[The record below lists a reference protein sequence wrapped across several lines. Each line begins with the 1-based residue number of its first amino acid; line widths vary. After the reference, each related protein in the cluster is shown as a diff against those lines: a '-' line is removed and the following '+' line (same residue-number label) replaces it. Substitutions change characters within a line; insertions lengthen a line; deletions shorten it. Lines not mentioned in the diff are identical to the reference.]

1 MTEPSSQSNP
11 NQDSLNKRP
20 SDARDNGEAFQDK
33 IAGEGAPF
41 DEEQFFI
48 RLGQVDLFYKE
59 YVQTEWDVG
68 QTFGTHLQAFNNA
81 YLAVSSAGR
90 LQLFQK
96 AYGYLQKAE
105 AEWKWLQD
113 NGPLRKKAAEI
124 RESVVNPRRLAD
136 ERQAE
141 EYANSVWQEACQSQE
156 EGEKRFEGGEFAIA
170 IQRFSGAVSLFD
182 KAGRE
187 ALAEHIRQQEVAFA
201 KAMSQKNFH
210 ACETVIQ
217 EMSALSP
224 ERVEGMQKSMM
235 ASKEATISEF
245 KESILN
251 NLNQRRFAEAE
262 QTVHQLM
269 DVDKEE
275 GSKCETALEQAKDDY
290 CKELERSAFEA
301 LKHSRFADAEQQVG
315 MMVVVDS
322 ARADELN
329 QIVQKQKME
338 FLHELGDSI
347 DMNLRKNEFKIARY
361 KVRDMAVV
369 SEEEG
374 RRWEGVIHICELEHA
389 ISEAI
394 AADRFAEGEKK
405 ALDLSALDADKG
417 RQKQEAVADAKRK
430 RIEQL
435 IEAIKADMEQGHF
448 ESAYEAVRKL
458 SAIDE
463 VEGRRWDG
471 NVHVGELEHA
481 ISKAIGRHQ
490 YDEAAKTAAELS
502 VLDEAKGREWAE
514 KSLNAKRTQV
524 EQLMTSIKAD
534 MEQGNFNSAYEMVRE
549 LSAIDA
555 ENGRCWEKNVHICEF
570 EHAISEAIVGK
581 HFAEGEKIA
590 LELSALDAEKGRQKQ
605 EAVAAAKRKQIEQL
619 MTSIKADME
628 QGNFNSAYEMVQ
640 ELSAL
645 DESEG
650 KRWEKTVHICE
661 FEHAISVAI
670 AQHHYDEAGK
680 VVAELSAVDEAK
692 GREWA
697 EKLRNAKAE
706 HIRQLETSISEAIEN
721 GRFESARGTL
731 SELAVMDAD
740 NAAGWGK
747 KLRIH
752 ELSKSVSDAI
762 AKMDFDTADSFVH
775 ELAVVD
781 ADVAGQLA
789 GNVQAAKNAR
799 INELGRLVS
808 EAIERNCFDDCGS
821 PIEKIAQMDKGKA
834 QEWKETVAKAKAEAI
849 GRLETSV
856 SDAVTRKDFA
866 LAYAAA
872 SKLTALN
879 PEKGMRQEKVIHAQE
894 LMEAI
899 AEAIEK
905 KRFVQSEKLT
915 GELASLDAEK
925 GRGCERRI
933 KAARAQELAGAIA
946 EAIEKKRFALAE
958 KQAGEMA
965 LLDAEKARGCK
976 ENIKAAKEQCIKE
989 LSEAVST
996 AESSGNMAKVDGLL
1010 EDLSSLDAEKAR
1022 RIKEDILSRLRERVE
1037 TALSEKRFD
1046 EAEKAAAKLDVLNSV
1061 ESAECRMRI
1070 AKSKEKYCLQLEEMI
1085 KISLEGARFEDAEDS
1100 IQKLTLLDKRK
1111 GGEWKVAAQLRELE
1125 CSFDEALATGSF
1137 DQANGKIQEML
1148 VLDATKA
1155 AEMKQRLETVR
1166 EERANRL
1173 ERQIVEM
1180 IRYGA
1185 LREAEAKLRML
1196 ESLDGEKAQ
1205 KLGML
1210 LDKAMKGKKTKRCI
1224 MVGVVVFVLIAI
1236 VFCVVSHLRHSSGL
1250 RKEAAMAAA
1259 AVVNEKDSALQEQ
1272 ADLYAVDALQKAM
1285 ALQEQ
1290 AQQDFENGRFAV
1302 AKDGYANAKEAF
1314 AVAGKAARKEH
1325 VLRIASGIENA
1336 IRHWQFEKAQTGI
1349 KELEPL
1355 DADKATELQAK
1366 LKAAEEEKKVRI
1378 KTFNLGNGVD
1388 LNLVNIK
1395 AGSFMRGESEN
1406 VNMVKLTKDYWLGET
1421 EVTQGQYAA
1430 IMDGVT
1436 NEMGEK
1442 CDPRPSL
1449 FKGDER
1455 LPVERVS
1462 WYDAQAFCKRLNEK
1476 LAGEL
1481 PVGYHFEL
1489 PTEAQWE
1496 YAARGGNKSKG
1507 YVYSGGNRLED
1518 VGWYYENSGK
1528 NRLDD
1533 KKWNEANLEPNDC
1546 KTHPVGTKGPNE
1558 LGLYDMSGNVM
1569 EWCRDWYGAYPS
1581 EIVVDPVGPAT
1592 GSVRVSR
1599 GGSWM
1604 IDANGCHVSIRM
1616 NNAPKERYGIIGF
1629 RVALV
1634 PTP

>member
-141 EYANSVWQEACQSQE
+141 EYANSVWQGACQSQE

-217 EMSALSP
+217 EMAALSP

-315 MMVVVDS
+315 MMVVVGS

-417 RQKQEAVADAKRK
+417 RQKHEAVADAKRK

-435 IEAIKADMEQGHF
+435 IEAIKANMEQGHF

-524 EQLMTSIKAD
+524 
-534 MEQGNFNSAYEMVRE
+534 
-549 LSAIDA
+549 
-555 ENGRCWEKNVHICEF
+555 
-570 EHAISEAIVGK
+570 
-581 HFAEGEKIA
+581 
-590 LELSALDAEKGRQKQ
+590 
-605 EAVAAAKRKQIEQL
+605 EQL

-808 EAIERNCFDDCGS
+808 EAIERNCFDNCGS
-821 PIEKIAQMDKGKA
+821 PIEKIAQLDNVKA

-905 KRFVQSEKLT
+905 KRFVQAEKLT

-976 ENIKAAKEQCIKE
+976 ENIKDAKEQCIKE

-1125 CSFDEALATGSF
+1125 CSFDEALASGNF
-1137 DQANGKIQEML
+1137 DQANGKIQKML

-1196 ESLDGEKAQ
+1196 ESLDEEKAQ

-1290 AQQDFENGRFAV
+1290 AQQEFENGRFAV

-1436 NEMGEK
+1436 NETGEK

-1481 PVGYHFEL
+1481 PAGYRFEL

-1507 YVYSGGNRLED
+1507 YVYSGGNRLDD

-1581 EIVVDPVGPAT
+1581 EIVVDPIGPAT